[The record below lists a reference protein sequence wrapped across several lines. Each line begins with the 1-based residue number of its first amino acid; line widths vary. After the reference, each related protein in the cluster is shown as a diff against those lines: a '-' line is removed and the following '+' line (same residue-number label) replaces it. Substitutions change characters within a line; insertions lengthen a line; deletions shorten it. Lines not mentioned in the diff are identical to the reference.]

1 MEYEEVEEIM
11 DEERELIASFDQEI
25 LDLESTLGEDFH
37 QVVKSAI
44 LQKWSNVQLQNRDKT
59 STFDLLNSFEILA
72 PF

>member
-44 LQKWSNVQLQNRDKT
+44 LQQWSNV
-59 STFDLLNSFEILA
+59 
-72 PF
+72 